1 MDATSERSKEISMA
15 RLVLVTGGSRGIGR
29 ATAEL
34 LARQGYDLALQYR
47 EQSAAAEALVAE
59 LRAQGVRAHA
69 LKADLARVEEV
80 EALYRRV
87 DELGPLYGV
96 VNSAGV
102 ALPKSS
108 VAELDL
114 LAVQHAFAL
123 NTLGLI
129 ASCKEAVRRLSRARG
144 GAGGVIVNVSSMAAT
159 IGGRPGNASYA
170 ATKAAVDAFSVGLAK
185 EVADQGVRVVSVR
198 PGMVATD
205 MTAAALADPAALATV
220 RASIPIGRAAS
231 AGEVAGPIAF
241 LLSDAASFITG
252 TCIDVS
258 GGGFHIA
265 RG

>member
-1 MDATSERSKEISMA
+1 MA
-15 RLVLVTGGSRGIGR
+15 RLVLITGGSRGIGR

-34 LARQGYDLALQYR
+34 LARQGYDLAIQYK
-47 EQSAAAEALVAE
+47 EKSAAADALVAQ
-59 LRAQGVRAHA
+59 LRGHGVRAHA
-69 LKADLARVEEV
+69 FQADVSKVEDV

-87 DELGPLYGV
+87 DELGPLHGV

-102 ALPKSS
+102 ALPNSS
-108 VAELDL
+108 VADLDL
-114 LAVQHAFAL
+114 QVVQRAFGV

-129 ASCKEAVRRLSRARG
+129 ASCKEAVRRLSRTRG
-144 GAGGVIVNVSSMAAT
+144 GAGGVVVNVSSMAAT

-170 ATKAAVDAFSVGLAK
+170 ATKAAVDVFSVGLAK

-198 PGMVATD
+198 PGMVVTD
-205 MTAAALADPAALATV
+205 MTAATLADPAALATV
-220 RASIPIGRAAS
+220 RASIPLGRAAS
-231 AGEVAGPIAF
+231 ADEVAGPIAF